1 MQEKNKNQDEK
12 KVIYGGIVKNSIF
25 ESSCLPGEIINYK
38 DTLGL
43 EDFEAQSML
52 EDEFELPISIKD
64 LYAGLKQKGRYE
76 DVYKKIE
83 LRDAANYLIH
93 LYDKLDDKYD
103 ATIVKIQCLLYIA
116 NLKYYFKYNTGFLPD
131 NIEFVPING
140 IRIPNVYGK
149 VRDMI
154 SIGKKVNEFN
164 HLMLESH
171 NLLKYKVSKIHGFD
185 ENILSKECK
194 KILLETFIA
203 FGSYENTELGIMIN
217 ELNSSFINKPFFK
230 YKTSFYEKDYS
241 QILNCISNVNN
252 EVTSFIRDDNIVVDE
267 DFQDMA
273 RVFNSEKKDVR
284 TSFLPLT
291 DGIQE
296 RDEIQEGKVKMFIR
310 KIGQK
315 FKK

>member
-1 MQEKNKNQDEK
+1 
-12 KVIYGGIVKNSIF
+12 
-25 ESSCLPGEIINYK
+25 
-38 DTLGL
+38 
-43 EDFEAQSML
+43 
-52 EDEFELPISIKD
+52 
-64 LYAGLKQKGRYE
+64 
-76 DVYKKIE
+76 
-83 LRDAANYLIH
+83 
-93 LYDKLDDKYD
+93 
-103 ATIVKIQCLLYIA
+103 
-116 NLKYYFKYNTGFLPD
+116 
-131 NIEFVPING
+131 
-140 IRIPNVYGK
+140 
-149 VRDMI
+149 MI

-267 DFQDMA
+267 DFQDVA